1 MEARTFRPGLHSRTG
16 KDTMEP
22 DNAPL
27 DAPPLTPDRTQPLT
41 AHRFSAALALF
52 YLYGSACGSA

>member
-1 MEARTFRPGLHSRTG
+1 
-16 KDTMEP
+16 MEP